1 MPTPE
6 EYIAL
11 FGDDFAEVLNGLGSL
26 PVEARQLL
34 DQTMNKMVYDAEI
47 FSQRIAKATK
57 NF

>member
-11 FGDDFAEVLNGLGSL
+11 FGDDFTEVLNGLKSL

-34 DQTMNKMVYDAEI
+34 DQTMIKMVYDAEI
-47 FSQRIAKATK
+47 LS
-57 NF
+57 